1 MMAASDEKFVALWE
15 DESLSVADIAA
26 RLNVEYKS
34 VTRRAAKMRER
45 GVALSRHVR
54 PKASRNDEREELV
67 VRLWREGNSGG
78 MIASELGVSR
88 NSVIGILHRARLRL
102 GEAAVPRREAKTP
115 AKSEPRLRLARRRL
129 LPAPEPRPTP
139 EAPPT
144 EGVHLMDLQSH
155 HCRCVIGPEHY
166 CGRQRM
172 PGSSWCAEHRE
183 RFVSRRA
190 RMPMV
195 LGGWR

>member
-1 MMAASDEKFVALWE
+1 MASDEEFAALWR
-15 DESLSVADIAA
+15 DESLSVADIAS
-26 RLNVEYKS
+26 RLNMEAKS
-34 VTRRAAKMRER
+34 VSRRASMMRAR
-45 GVALSRHVR
+45 GIALSPRSR
-54 PKASRNDEREELV
+54 PPARRDAEREELII
-67 VRLWREGNSGG
+67 RLWNSGTSG
-78 MIASELGVSR
+78 GQIAMELGLTRS
-88 NSVIGILHRARLRL
+88 SVLGHLHRARLRL
-102 GEAAVPRREAKTP
+102 GVDAVPRRTTLVRKER
-115 AKSEPRLRLARRRL
+115 EPRLAPRRL
-129 LPAPEPRPTP
+129 PPTPPTPEP